1 MESSKFGYWLQIGAN
16 VGMLIGLI
24 LVGLQMQQNSKLME
38 LQIINDQNEAYI
50 DGLWAAAGEQ
60 YADVWEKHLTE
71 PENLSLS
78 EMRVLEAGL
87 LAPLS
92 RWKTKYALFERGLL
106 KSSDWKDAVR
116 TDTTF
121 LFASDYDWAYWQ
133 VIKIGGTYPQEL
145 VNYIDARLA
154 EAPDRTPASFYQRV
168 QAVLAEKRDQ

>member
-60 YADVWEKHLTE
+60 YADVWEKHLEE

-78 EMRVLEAGL
+78 EMRVLDAGL
-87 LAPLS
+87 WGPIS
-92 RWKTKYALFERGLL
+92 RWATKYTLFEMGLL
-106 KSSDWKDAVR
+106 DSSVWKDAVR
-116 TDTTF
+116 ADATF
-121 LFASDYDWAYWQ
+121 LFTSAYDRAYWQ
-133 VIKIGGTYPQEL
+133 VIRIGDTYPKEL
-145 VNYIDARLA
+145 VDYIDARLA
-154 EAPDRTPASFYQRV
+154 EALGSRR
-168 QAVLAEKRDQ
+168 LG

>member
-16 VGMLIGLI
+16 LGILAGLI
-24 LVGLQMQQNSKLME
+24 LVGLQLQQNSRLME
-38 LQIINDQNEAYI
+38 LQIINDQNEAYNA
-50 DGLWAAAGEQ
+50 GLWAAAGEQ
-60 YADVWEKHLTE
+60 YADVWEKHLEE

-92 RWKTKYALFERGLL
+92 RWATKYTLFEMGLL
-106 KSSDWKDAVR
+106 DSSVWKDAVR
-116 TDTTF
+116 TDATF

-133 VIKIGGTYPQEL
+133 VIRTGDTYPQEL

-168 QAVLAEKRDQ
+168 QAALAKKRDQ